1 MELKEYLRVVRKR
14 IWLIAS
20 IVLLVS
26 IVTGLASYFYMKPV
40 YEASTK
46 LVVSRANDHSA
57 VQPLDLNSVN
67 MSLRLI
73 DSYKEIIRTLA
84 IMDKVVEKHPE
95 FNLTAQ
101 QLIGKTRVSAVNNSQ
116 MMTITIQDASQQQ
129 AAEIVNAVSKIF
141 QEQIPAIYKL
151 DNVVI
156 LDEAKVLANPVP
168 VKPNP
173 KLNIAIAFLVS
184 LMAAVGIAFLLEYL
198 DDTIK
203 TEDDVRQYLELP
215 TLTVIMTV
223 TEETSKPQRA
233 KAGLSQQEAGEKPY
247 VTTNT

>member
-1 MELKEYLRVVRKR
+1 MELKEYLNIVRKR
-14 IWLIAS
+14 IWLITS
-20 IVLLVS
+20 IVVLV
-26 IVTGLASYFYMKPV
+26 TTAAGLASYFYLKPV

-46 LVVSRANDHSA
+46 LVVSRGNDLST
-57 VQPLDLNSVN
+57 VQPLDLNAVN

-84 IMDKVVEKHPE
+84 IMDKVIEQHPE
-95 FNLTAQ
+95 FNMTAQ

-116 MMTITIQDASQQQ
+116 LLTITIQDASQQR
-129 AAEIVNAVSKIF
+129 AAEMVNAISKVF

-173 KLNIAIAFLVS
+173 KLNMAISFVVS
-184 LMAAVGIAFLLEYL
+184 LMAAIGIAFLLEYL

-203 TEDDVRQYLELP
+203 TEEDVRLFLELP
-215 TLTVIMTV
+215 TLAAIMTM
-223 TEETSKPQRA
+223 TEEESKPHRVT
-233 KAGLSQQEAGEKPY
+233 KGLSQQEAGEKPY
-247 VTTNT
+247 ATTNT